1 MTKSSLIDHFNKGL
15 ANCYPMTPSDYKEL
29 VIKPEAYNK
38 YVFGAITMQ
47 ELSEIRTYFNY

>member
-1 MTKSSLIDHFNKGL
+1 MTKSSLINYFNKGL